1 MFNRRQAQLFVW
13 IVRQICLTIH
23 IFGRAFLVCTM
34 NFFCLNS
41 IVHMGLSPR
50 PRHSMFYKWSD
61 TFGAVWWTRSAYLS
75 SVTFV
80 FSCSSYMDRT
90 SQRERAWN
98 NKNKMANIQISSSH
112 KKGKA
117 TVYFSQ
123 EVGGRN
129 RPKILRWLLQKTKT
143 VHFLQYSH
151 NLPGNTIW
159 NIFTVLGNTVPSMPH
174 DPNIVSTL
182 DHIHFNH
189 SDPSCH
195 SYKLPGILSDE
206 HLWASFSLHIDS
218 LKSKLS
224 KSLYGFNRVKKL
236 VPQKTPKT
244 YVSLFHSHMLY
255 CPLTVSCA

>member
-1 MFNRRQAQLFVW
+1 
-13 IVRQICLTIH
+13 
-23 IFGRAFLVCTM
+23 
-34 NFFCLNS
+34 
-41 IVHMGLSPR
+41 
-50 PRHSMFYKWSD
+50 
-61 TFGAVWWTRSAYLS
+61 
-75 SVTFV
+75 
-80 FSCSSYMDRT
+80 MDRT

-174 DPNIVSTL
+174 DPNLVSTL

-244 YVSLFHSHMLY
+244 LYICLLISLSHALLPTHSQLRLKIMVNKIVIMQKQALPTFTLY
-255 CPLTVSCA
+255 HSSPPFKILPYHKIIYCTRLN